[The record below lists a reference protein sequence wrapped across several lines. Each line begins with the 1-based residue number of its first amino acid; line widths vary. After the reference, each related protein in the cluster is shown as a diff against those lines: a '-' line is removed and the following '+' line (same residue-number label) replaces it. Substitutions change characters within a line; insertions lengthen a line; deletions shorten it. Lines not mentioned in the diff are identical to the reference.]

1 MPQQHMVIPHY
12 MRNSKEMV
20 VERRIAEDTYKDIKR
35 QDSDSSLSSFQDIP
49 LLIPQEAD
57 GPSACNEDSKSRELD
72 MNHDF
77 DDQPSRD
84 SKFPFSLSKLKN
96 EPSVA
101 AMPMK
106 GCVDDLDFLA
116 LKRDLSSD
124 VLHPSSG
131 TPEKEWW
138 ETQEQ
143 GDQVVSAD
151 ESEQFGPRVSC
162 RCQVTRSWNSPFLFA
177 IILVYLVFSPHPTIF
192 FCTAINNLGLSFTRQ
207 LYVYNTGNNMF

>member
-12 MRNSKEMV
+12 MGNSKEMV
-20 VERRIAEDTYKDIKR
+20 VESKIAEDTYKDIKR

-57 GPSACNEDSKSRELD
+57 GPSASNEDSKLKELD

-84 SKFPFSLSKLKN
+84 SEVPFSLRRLKN

-116 LKRDLSSD
+116 LKQDLSLD
-124 VLHPSSG
+124 VLQPRNR

-138 ETQEQ
+138 ETREQ
-143 GDQVVSAD
+143 GDQVDSAD
-151 ESEQFGPRVSC
+151 ETEQIGPRVSC
-162 RCQVTRSWNSPFLFA
+162 RCQVTKSWDS
-177 IILVYLVFSPHPTIF
+177 
-192 FCTAINNLGLSFTRQ
+192 
-207 LYVYNTGNNMF
+207 